1 VDDGSFFGSPVT
13 RLGSIMREL
22 NRVAV
27 TGMGVISPVGNTL
40 KEAWSALLAGRG
52 AAAPITRFDCSEF
65 KTRFAC
71 EVKGFDPLKYLDAKE
86 AKTMDL
92 YTQYAMSAAAQA
104 WDDAALNWCG
114 CDRDP
119 FRWGV
124 IFASGIGGINTLQ
137 DELVKYARSGSAKPR
152 FSPFMVPKMIANI
165 AAGAIAVKY
174 DLRGMNY
181 ATVSACASSSHAL
194 IDAMNLIRLGKAD
207 VIIAGGSEAPI
218 NVTGVGGFGAL
229 RALSERNDDPA
240 TASRPFDRDRD
251 GFVLGEG
258 AAALIIESLDHAQSR
273 GARIYAELCGGGMTA
288 DAFHSTLPHPDGTSV
303 EKAMA
308 LALDDAEINPE
319 EIGYINLHA
328 TSTPAGDGPEIG
340 AVQRLFKNSLDT
352 LHVSGTKSMTGH
364 LLGGTGA
371 LESAITVLSIHKGMI
386 PPTINTVNIDPV
398 LDVRVDLTLGKAVE
412 KNINA
417 AMTNSFGFG
426 GQNATIVFKKI

>member
-1 VDDGSFFGSPVT
+1 MS
-13 RLGSIMREL
+13 
-22 NRVAV
+22 VAKIIFIV
-27 TGMGVISPVGNTL
+27 MKNTAVITGMGLISPVGNTV
-40 KEAWSALLAGRG
+40 KDAWAALLAGKS

-65 KTRFAC
+65 RTRFAC
-71 EVKGFDPLKYLDAKE
+71 EVKGFDPAAYLEPKE
-86 AKTMDL
+86 AKSMDL
-92 YTQYAMSAAAQA
+92 YTQYAMAAAAQA
-104 WDDAALNWCG
+104 WDDAGLNWCD
-114 CDRDP
+114 CSRDP
-119 FRWGV
+119 FRWGT
-124 IFASGIGGINTLQ
+124 ILASGIGGSNTLQ
-137 DELVKYARSGSAKPR
+137 EELLKYAKSGANCPR

-174 DLRGMNY
+174 NLRGMNY

-218 NVTGVGGFGAL
+218 NITGVGGFGAL

-240 TASRPFDRDRD
+240 TASRPFDKDRD

-258 AAALIIESLDHAQSR
+258 AAVLIVESLDHAQAR
-273 GARIYAELCGGGMTA
+273 GARIYAELAGGGMTA
-288 DAFHSTLPHPDGTSV
+288 DAFHSTLPHPDGVSV
-303 EKAMA
+303 EKAME
-308 LALDDAEINPE
+308 LALEDACVNAN

-328 TSTPAGDGPEIG
+328 TATPAGDGPEIG
-340 AVQRLFKNSLDT
+340 AVQRLFKNSLDK

-371 LESAITVLSIHKGMI
+371 LESAFTVLSIHKGMI
-386 PPTINTVNIDPV
+386 PPTINTVNVDPE

-412 KNINA
+412 KKVDV

-426 GQNATIVFKKI
+426 GQNASIVFKKLAD

>member
-1 VDDGSFFGSPVT
+1 
-13 RLGSIMREL
+13 MREL
-22 NRVAV
+22 NRAVV
-27 TGMGVISPVGNTL
+27 TGMGVISPVGNTT
-40 KEAWSALLAGRG
+40 KDAWAALLAGRG

-65 KTRFAC
+65 RTRFAC
-71 EVKGFDPLKYLDAKE
+71 EVKGFDPAAYMEAKE
-86 AKTMDL
+86 AKSMDL
-92 YTQYAMSAAAQA
+92 YTQYAMAAAAQA
-104 WDDAALNWCG
+104 YDDAGLNWCG
-114 CDRDP
+114 CNRDP

-124 IFASGIGGINTLQ
+124 IFASGVGGFNTLQ
-137 DELVKYARSGSAKPR
+137 EELIKYAKAGEGKPR

-165 AAGAIAVKY
+165 AAGVIAVKY
-174 DLRGMNY
+174 DMRGMNY

-218 NVTGVGGFGAL
+218 NVIGVGGFGAL

-258 AAALIIESLDHAQSR
+258 AAALIIESLDHARAR
-273 GARIYAELCGGGMTA
+273 GARIYAELAGGGMTG
-288 DAFHSTLPHPDGTSV
+288 DAFHSTLPHPDGVSV

-308 LALDDAEINPE
+308 LAIDDAGVNAD

-340 AVQRLFKNSLDT
+340 AVHRLFKNSLDK

-371 LESAITVLSIHKGMI
+371 LEAAFTVLSIHKGVI
-386 PPTINTVNIDPV
+386 PPTINTANVDPE

-412 KNINA
+412 KNVDV

-426 GQNATIVFKKI
+426 GQNASIVFKKWAD